1 MESVCVDSVAV
12 MGSRSLAHLMHR
24 RQGRSTSAR
33 RDRGLPAVL
42 FVGRLVRRLAAVVAV
57 VSLLGV
63 LAPSAGAA
71 APRPAKLTGTS
82 ASLAGD
88 VITVRWAA
96 KRSGRVEIAV
106 RRPVNGKRRTLTRR
120 VAARRG
126 QADLRLGAAP
136 DRTALRVRLRRCTGS
151 GQAMRCGRWTAWATP
166 TAGAS
171 TTTPTTPAGG
181 PATTPSPVAVGE
193 PAPGT
198 TTPVTTAPGD
208 GPTIGGCPQMPSSW
222 ALNQRVD
229 SLPVAAKSDA
239 YVSFLGTGRKI
250 HPDFGSADLGAGPDG
265 FGIPFR
271 VVPQNT
277 APVPVTFGGVDEDDI
292 ANYSDESDP
301 GPYPIPL
308 DTPIEG
314 GASAPRTADRHVLVV
329 QQTACQLF
337 EMGQARVE
345 GNGWRASVVAKF
357 NLATGAPRPIGW
369 TSADAAGLP
378 ILPLLARYDEA
389 ASGRIKHAIR
399 MTSHGIANAYV
410 PPASHFAPTSSDPSA
425 PPMGQRF
432 RMKASYDLSGF
443 TGPARVI
450 AQAMKEYG
458 LVLAD
463 TGSDW
468 YVTGAPDR
476 RWDEDN
482 LQQLKGIP
490 GSAFEAVDSAPI
502 ITR

>member
-12 MGSRSLAHLMHR
+12 MRSRSRL
-24 RQGRSTSAR
+24 RSRSSHAGPR
-33 RDRGLPAVL
+33 
-42 FVGRLVRRLAAVVAV
+42 AALLIAAL
-57 VSLLGV
+57 LLGAV
-63 LAPSAGAA
+63 APTAGAA
-71 APRPAKLTGTS
+71 ARPAKLTGTS
-82 ASLAGD
+82 ATLTGA
-88 VITVRWAA
+88 VITVTWTS
-96 KRSGRVEIAV
+96 KRTGQVEIAI
-106 RRPVNGKRRTLTRR
+106 RRPVGTKRRTTTRR
-120 VAARRG
+120 AAARRG
-126 QADLRLGAAP
+126 SARITLAAAP
-136 DRTALRVRLRRCTGS
+136 DRASVRVRLRRCTGT
-151 GQAMRCGRWTAWATP
+151 ARRTRCGSWTAWVTP
-166 TAGAS
+166 AADS
-171 TTTPTTPAGG
+171 TTPTTPSSGAAGG
-181 PATTPSPVAVGE
+181 TPTPTPLGE

-208 GPTIGGCPQMPSSW
+208 GPMIGGCPQMPSSW

-229 SLPVAAKSDA
+229 SLPLAAKSDA
-239 YVSFLGTGRKI
+239 YVDYLGTGGRI

-271 VVPQNT
+271 VVPETT
-277 APVPVTFGGVDEDDI
+277 APVPVVFGGVDEDDI

-314 GASAPRTADRHVLVV
+314 GSAAPRTADRHVLVV
-329 QQTACQLF
+329 QQGKCQLF

-345 GNGWRASVVAKF
+345 DTHWRASVVAKF
-357 NLATGAPRPIGW
+357 DLTSGAPRPLGW

-399 MTSHGIANAYV
+399 MTSRGIANAYV

-432 RMKASYDLSGF
+432 RMKASYDISRL
-443 TGPARVI
+443 TGHARVI

-463 TGSDW
+463 TGSSW

-482 LQQLKGIP
+482 LAQLKTIP
-490 GSAFEAVDSAPI
+490 GSAFEAVNSAPI
-502 ITR
+502 VTR